1 MKKTLFLFLL
11 LTMAVTFAWAQK
23 KYKPWNEWNE
33 KDIQKMLSDSPW
45 AQTQADANT
54 AEMFYRPTTGGG
66 STRPL
71 DAPSNAGTDSNSNN
85 RSTQGA
91 LNQAVAVNYRIRF
104 LTARP
109 IRQAFAR
116 RSQLLNP
123 QLADQLK
130 AFAEQKSDKWIVL
143 AVDFDAQDRRLLG
156 QAQQAFAA
164 ANAAGLKNNTYL
176 ETKNG
181 KRLFLD
187 QYVPPGND
195 GMGAKFVFPRIQEN
209 EPFVTESSGFVR
221 FYSEISKD
229 IRLNMRF
236 KISDMMYDGNL
247 EY

>member
-1 MKKTLFLFLL
+1 MPVVPPAAGGAEIEPARLVRQDTLGVLGAHVRQRPAFPLAPIHL
-11 LTMAVTFAWAQK
+11 
-23 KYKPWNEWNE
+23 
-33 KDIQKMLSDSPW
+33 D
-45 AQTQADANT
+45 QTGIDD
-54 AEMFYRPTTGGG
+54 R
-66 STRPL
+66 
-71 DAPSNAGTDSNSNN
+71 
-85 RSTQGA
+85 
-91 LNQAVAVNYRIRF
+91 V
-104 LTARP
+104 
-109 IRQAFAR
+109 
-116 RSQLLNP
+116 
-123 QLADQLK
+123 
-130 AFAEQKSDKWIVL
+130 
-143 AVDFDAQDRRLLG
+143 DAQDRRLLG